1 MLDLTDR
8 HPATRQAMLRLTPNP
23 NLSGA
28 ARTVAQTLWEAG
40 GALVTVLK
48 DGPELSDGL
57 RKLWEAKNCLVLQAL
72 LDSGAVHG

>member
-23 NLSGA
+23 QLDGPA
-28 ARTVAQTLWEAG
+28 ADVSRLFWEA
-40 GALVTVLK
+40 AKDLVAVLK

-72 LDSGAVHG
+72 LDAGVVHE

>member
-23 NLSGA
+23 GLSGPA
-28 ARTVAQTLWEAG
+28 ADVARVLWDASKD
-40 GALVTVLK
+40 LVERLN

-57 RKLWEAKNCLVLQAL
+57 RKLWEAKNCLVFQAL
-72 LDSGAVHG
+72 LDAGAVHE

>member
-23 NLSGA
+23 NLSGPA
-28 ARTVAQTLWEAG
+28 ADVARVLWETG
-40 GALVTVLK
+40 KDLVAVLK

>member
-23 NLSGA
+23 QLDGPA
-28 ARTVAQTLWEAG
+28 GDVARLLWEAG
-40 GALVTVLK
+40 KDLVTVLK

-72 LDSGAVHG
+72 QDSGVVHE

>member
-1 MLDLTDR
+1 MLDLADR

-23 NLSGA
+23 NLSGPAADVAEILWNA
-28 ARTVAQTLWEAG
+28 ARG
-40 GALVTVLK
+40 LVVKLK

-72 LDSGAVHG
+72 QDAGVVHG